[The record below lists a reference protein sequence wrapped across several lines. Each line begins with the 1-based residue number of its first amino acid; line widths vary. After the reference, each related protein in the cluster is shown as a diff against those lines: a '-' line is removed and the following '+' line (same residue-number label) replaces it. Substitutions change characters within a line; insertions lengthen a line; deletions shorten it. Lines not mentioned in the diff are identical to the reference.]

1 MNDNPIEDELPT
13 EVAQAVKKIKP
24 REREH
29 YVNSK
34 EFEARIK
41 MYYECDTISDDLAND
56 LIKIVNGLSYAP
68 NFINYTYK
76 SDMVGDALVKMLSAL
91 RNKKFRLNS
100 GFSPFAYFT
109 TIAFHA
115 FINRIKREN
124 KQHDALIEYRDRVY
138 TDLMIETE
146 GTAGGI
152 YVEPATDIDEDI

>member
-1 MNDNPIEDELPT
+1 MNDNLIDEELPAG
-13 EVAQAVKKIKP
+13 VARVVKKIKP

-41 MYYECDTISDDLAND
+41 AYYECDTISDELAND

-124 KQHDALIEYRDRVY
+124 KQHEALIEYRDRVY
-138 TDLMIETE
+138 TDLMLD
-146 GTAGGI
+146 TAGTTDGI
-152 YVEPATDIDEDI
+152 YVEPAATLDEDI